1 VVTLI
6 TGERRRRMRR
16 SHRSDRD
23 TEPRNGDAV
32 SERRKASAG
41 GRGREDSGYRVAITG
56 AGTPVGRA
64 VAQAWARQL
73 GDPTGPAHVIAVDEE
88 EISLDGVSWRRAAVT
103 DPGVAEML
111 VDADV
116 VIHIANGADL
126 HRELSVSP
134 KERRAHAVRAVQAT
148 STAAAAVGARRFVL
162 VSSAMVYGAREDN
175 PVPLPDD
182 APLRAEPGPGVV
194 GDLLEVERIV
204 GRVRRTH
211 PGLATTILRPAA
223 LVGPGVDT
231 MVTRHFEAPRL
242 LSVRGMDTQWQFCH
256 VADLAR
262 AVVVAVQAEMDG
274 ALGVGADGSLG
285 REAVEAVSGMRKVEL
300 PAGLAFGTAERL
312 QRLGLVSVPAADLA
326 YVVHPWVVSA
336 ERLREAGWTPERDN
350 PTCLETLIEDVRG
363 RVAIAGLRLER
374 RDAALGAAGA
384 AVAVVATAA
393 VLRQA
398 RARRNRR
405 GRPTL

>member
-1 VVTLI
+1 
-6 TGERRRRMRR
+6 
-16 SHRSDRD
+16 
-23 TEPRNGDAV
+23 V
-32 SERRKASAG
+32 SERRRTSAVG
-41 GRGREDSGYRVAITG
+41 LGREDSGYSVAVTG
-56 AGTPVGRA
+56 ANTPVGRA
-64 VAQAWARQL
+64 VAQAWARQV
-73 GDPTGPAHVIAVDEE
+73 GEPDGPVRVIAVDEE
-88 EISLDGVSWRRAAVT
+88 EVALDGVSWRRAVVT
-103 DPGVAEML
+103 DPEVAEVL
-111 VDADV
+111 DGVDV
-116 VIHIANGADL
+116 VVHIANGADL
-126 HRELSVSP
+126 QRELSRSP
-134 KERRAHAVRAVQAT
+134 KERRTLAVRAVQAT

-182 APLRAEPGPGVV
+182 APLRAEPDAGVV

-204 GRVRRTH
+204 ARIRRTH

-242 LSVRGMDTQWQFCH
+242 LAVRGTDTRWQFCH
-256 VADLAR
+256 VADLAQ
-262 AVVVAVQAEMDG
+262 AVIVAVRKDLDG
-274 ALGVGADGSLG
+274 VLGVGADGSL
-285 REAVEAVSGMRKVEL
+285 RRDEVEAVSGMRKVEL

-312 QRLGLVSVPAADLA
+312 QRLGVVSVPAADLA
-326 YVVHPWVVSA
+326 YVVHPWVVA
-336 ERLREAGWTPERDN
+336 ADRLHKAGWAPERDN
-350 PTCLETLIEDVRG
+350 RSCLETLVEDVRG